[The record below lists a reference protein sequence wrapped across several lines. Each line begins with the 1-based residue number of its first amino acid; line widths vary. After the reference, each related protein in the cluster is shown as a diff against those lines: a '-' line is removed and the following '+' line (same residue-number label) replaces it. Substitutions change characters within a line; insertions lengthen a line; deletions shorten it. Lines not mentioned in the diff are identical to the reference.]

1 MSGKHARREPGLSTA
16 ELELRFP
23 AHRRADDD
31 VLEELEAGTHA
42 LASESS
48 PREE

>member
-23 AHRRADDD
+23 AHRRPDDNVID
-31 VLEELEAGTHA
+31 ELEAGARA
-42 LASESS
+42 LESETS